1 VRGISFSSVS
11 SRPRSQLAAKEDAHG
26 RDRVDQ
32 YRSEFVLD
40 SAFLQASEAAAL
52 TWEVPA
58 LALGV
63 SVGDEAGTHAIGCD
77 PDAVFRVASITK
89 PFTALLSVGLLDLEE
104 SSGIWPSDVRVRH
117 LLSHTSGFDGDA
129 GDLGRFGDGDDAL
142 EVLVAELPAIRR
154 YLGVEQAWSYANTGY
169 WLAGRMCA
177 ERAGTSYEAA
187 LAERVLGPAGLE
199 ATSFGEPALGGTG
212 PDALPGPYPRARRPS
227 GGLVSNVPDLLRFG
241 RWLLASPD
249 FARMRVVHGKPPAGV
264 YGLGLFGERVDGVE
278 VWGHGGSW
286 GGFQSSLLVVPDRDA
301 VFVGLTNHS
310 RGKKALH
317 DLEDVFFERVLGARR
332 RVPETVDLPDEAR
345 DGFSGSY
352 ANSDGWTEVE
362 FAVDGLAVRFD
373 DGEFPARAIGERTFE
388 ITEGDRVR
396 ERFDF
401 PLEGFGRFGSRLAER
416 IG

>member
-1 VRGISFSSVS
+1 
-11 SRPRSQLAAKEDAHG
+11 
-26 RDRVDQ
+26 
-32 YRSEFVLD
+32 VLD
-40 SAFLQASEAAAL
+40 SSFLQASEAAAL

-58 LALGV
+58 LAVGV
-63 SVGDEAGTHAIGCD
+63 SVAGEVETHAIGCD
-77 PDAVFRVASITK
+77 PDTAFRVASITK
-89 PFTALLSVGLLDLEE
+89 PFTALLSIGLLDLEE
-104 SSGIWPSDVRVRH
+104 SGEIWPPDVRVRH

-142 EVLVAELPAIRR
+142 EVLVAELPKIRR
-154 YLGVEQAWSYANTGY
+154 FVGVEQAWSYANTGY

-177 ERAGTSYEAA
+177 ERAGMPYEAA
-187 LAERVLGPAGLE
+187 LAERVLAPAGLE
-199 ATSFGEPALGGTG
+199 ATSFGEPALEGTG

-241 RWLLASPD
+241 RWLLASPH

-264 YGLGLFGERVDGVE
+264 YGLGLFGERVGGLE
-278 VWGHGGSW
+278 VWGHSGSW
-286 GGFQSSLLVVPDRDA
+286 GGSQSSLLVVPERDA

-310 RGKKALH
+310 RGAKALY
-317 DLEDVFFERVLGARR
+317 EVENAFFERVIGARR
-332 RVPETVDLPDEAR
+332 RVPESVDLPEEIR
-345 DGFSGSY
+345 DGFTGSY

-362 FAVDGLAVRFD
+362 FAVDGLAVKLE
-373 DGEFPARAIGERTFE
+373 DGEFAARAIGERTFE